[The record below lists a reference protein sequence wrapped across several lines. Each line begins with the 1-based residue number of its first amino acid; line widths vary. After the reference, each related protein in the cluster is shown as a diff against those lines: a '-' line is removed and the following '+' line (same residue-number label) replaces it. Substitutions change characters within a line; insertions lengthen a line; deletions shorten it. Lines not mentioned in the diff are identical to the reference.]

1 MRLNWLLA
9 CLVGLVASIAA
20 DATFAATKKIMIVTA
35 PGLSCDATCVGFK
48 DGIAKSG
55 IDAEIIVRDAGKKE
69 ALPGFVAEARELHVD
84 LVNTIG
90 TAATLGMVGTLS
102 DVGSGKYLEDIPVV
116 FTIVAD
122 PLGAKIIKSYESTGR
137 DNVTGT
143 YNRVPEAVHLK
154 AMRAIVPSL
163 KKLGLLYDRHERNSM
178 LKLAEMQEQAPKLG
192 FELVALELGPD
203 ESATPDPANIP
214 GLVAELAAKGVDFI
228 YVGSSAFLLS
238 PPNADVFTEAAIVHR
253 LPVLAPY
260 ESMVRQS
267 HALLSIAAREED
279 VGRLGVKQAL
289 AILVD
294 GKKPGDLPVA
304 FIKDFAYVVNMRTA
318 KAIDRFPPVA
328 IMQIAETVN

>member
-35 PGLSCDATCVGFK
+35 PGLGCDATCVGFK

-55 IDAEIIVRDAGKKE
+55 IDAEIIVRDASKKE

-90 TAATLGMVGTLS
+90 TSATLGMVGTLS

-154 AMRAIVPSL
+154 AMRAIVPNL

-178 LKLAEMQEQAPKLG
+178 LKLADMQEQAPKLG

-238 PPNADVFTEAAIVHR
+238 PPMPTCSLR
-253 LPVLAPY
+253 PR
-260 ESMVRQS
+260 S
-267 HALLSIAAREED
+267 SIACPSSPRMRAWSASRTRSFQSPRARRMS
-279 VGRLGVKQAL
+279 VGSASSRPWRSSSTARNR
-289 AILVD
+289 ATSRSRSS
-294 GKKPGDLPVA
+294 
-304 FIKDFAYVVNMRTA
+304 RTS
-318 KAIDRFPPVA
+318 P
-328 IMQIAETVN
+328 MW